1 MLWGVSAFVLLMDKQ
16 RRSVMFVTFV
26 TKRPFLAA
34 VLVTVALCAI
44 VGPFQTGAWYH
55 QAFVAVWRG
64 TIAFLRG
71 AF

>member
-1 MLWGVSAFVLLMDKQ
+1 MQ
-16 RRSVMFVTFV
+16 FV
-26 TKRPFLAA
+26 TKRPFLSA